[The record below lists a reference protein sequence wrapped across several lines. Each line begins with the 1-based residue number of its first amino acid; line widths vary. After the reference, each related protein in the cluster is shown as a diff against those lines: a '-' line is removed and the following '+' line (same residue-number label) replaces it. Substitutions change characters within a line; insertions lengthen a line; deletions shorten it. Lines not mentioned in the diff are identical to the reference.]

1 MNIDLTLQEERA
13 NLFSDLNGF
22 AEEMCL
28 SQNDESEDLFKLLF
42 EVWEKVSGQLWFE
55 CYWND
60 YFRCG
65 KIVLKAARHINDVK
79 IQAQLLGEL
88 GYACMEDEDFVQAQ
102 QCFQESLQKYQLLKE
117 FSKEC
122 KLLRYLGNLANRQK
136 QYEIAL
142 EHYNQAGEIL
152 KAKRSQIPIDDQLAL
167 HEAELP
173 NVIGCV
179 YLELRDFSASYQQ
192 FHFSLKK
199 YQILLENYPNMRI
212 PSRYYQAAPLMNLGK
227 WHFLQGD
234 YEQARRY
241 YQDCLLLS
249 REISR
254 NDTMATVLLSLA
266 ELAEVEGNKEEAI
279 KLASE
284 SELVAGTE
292 ITSVREQAAIF
303 KEKLLSKTIF

>member
-13 NLFSDLNGF
+13 NLFSILSGI
-22 AEEMCL
+22 AKMCF
-28 SQNDESEDLFKLLF
+28 SQNDESEHSFTLLFK
-42 EVWEKVSGQLWFE
+42 VWEKASEKLWFL

-65 KIVLKAARHINDVK
+65 NIVLKAARDVNNVEV
-79 IQAQLLGEL
+79 QAQLLSEL
-88 GYACMEDEDFVQAQ
+88 GYACMEGEDFVQAQ

-117 FSKEC
+117 SLKEC

-152 KAKRSQIPIDDQLAL
+152 KAKRSQIPIDDQLAFY
-167 HEAELP
+167 EAELP

-192 FHFSLKK
+192 FNLSLKN
-199 YQILLENYPNMRI
+199 YQILLENYSNMRI
-212 PSRYYQAAPLMNLGK
+212 RYRYYQADPLMNLGK

-249 REISR
+249 TEISR

-279 KLASE
+279 KLATE

-292 ITSVREQAAIF
+292 IISVRERAAIF

>member
-1 MNIDLTLQEERA
+1 MKIDLTLQEERA
-13 NLFSDLNGF
+13 NLFSILSGI
-22 AEEMCL
+22 AKMCL
-28 SQNDESEDLFKLLF
+28 SQNDESKPSFSLLFK
-42 EVWEKVSGQLWFE
+42 VWEKASEKLWFL

-65 KIVLKAARHINDVK
+65 NIVLKAARDVNNVEV
-79 IQAQLLGEL
+79 QAQLLSEL
-88 GYACMEDEDFVQAQ
+88 GYACMEGEDFVQAQ
-102 QCFQESLQKYQLLKE
+102 QCFQESLQKYQLLKD
-117 FSKEC
+117 FLNEC
-122 KLLRYLGNLANRQK
+122 KLLRYLGNLATRQK

-142 EHYNQAGEIL
+142 DHYNQAGEIL
-152 KAKRSQIPIDDQLAL
+152 KAKCSQIPIDDQLAFY
-167 HEAELP
+167 EAELP

-192 FHFSLKK
+192 FNLSLKN
-199 YQILLENYPNMRI
+199 YQILLEDYPNLIIRY
-212 PSRYYQAAPLMNLGK
+212 RYYQADPLMNLGK

-254 NDTMATVLLSLA
+254 NDTIANVLLSLA
-266 ELAEVEGNKEEAI
+266 ELAEVDGNKEEAI

-292 ITSVREQAAIF
+292 ITSVRERAAIF

>member
-1 MNIDLTLQEERA
+1 MAIDFTSHEDRA
-13 NLFSDLNGF
+13 NIFSDLSGM
-22 AEEMCL
+22 ATLCL
-28 SQNDESEDLFKLLF
+28 SRNDESEDSFSLLF
-42 EVWEKVSGQLWFE
+42 YVWEKVSIKLWFL

-65 KIVLKAARHINDVK
+65 NIVLKAAIHINDVNV
-79 IQAQLLGEL
+79 QAQLLGEL
-88 GYACMEDEDFVQAQ
+88 GYAYMESEDFVQAQ

-117 FSKEC
+117 FLKEC

-136 QYEIAL
+136 QYELSL
-142 EHYNQAGEIL
+142 EHYYQAWEIL
-152 KAKRSQIPIDDQLAL
+152 KTKRSQIPIDDQLAL

-192 FHFSLKK
+192 FNLSLKN
-199 YQILLENYPNMRI
+199 YQILLEDYPNVRI
-212 PSRYYQAAPLMNLGK
+212 RYRYYQADPLMNLGQ

-234 YEQARRY
+234 YDQARRY

-254 NDTMATVLLSLA
+254 NDTIANVLLSLA

-279 KLASE
+279 KLATE

-292 ITSVREQAAIF
+292 ITSVRERAAIF

>member
-1 MNIDLTLQEERA
+1 MAIDLTLQEERA
-13 NLFSDLNGF
+13 NLFSDLSGL
-22 AEEMCL
+22 AEMCF
-28 SQNDESEDLFKLLF
+28 SQNDESEDSFKLLF
-42 EVWEKVSGQLWFE
+42 NVWEKVSGQLWFE

-65 KIVLKAARHINDVK
+65 NIVLKAARDVNNVEV
-79 IQAQLLGEL
+79 QAQLLGEL
-88 GYACMEDEDFVQAQ
+88 GYACMEGEDFVQAQ
-102 QCFQESLQKYQLLKE
+102 QCFQESLQKYQFLKE

-152 KAKRSQIPIDDQLAL
+152 KAKRSQIPIDDLLAL
-167 HEAELP
+167 SEAELP

-192 FHFSLKK
+192 FHLSLKN
-199 YQILLENYPNMRI
+199 YQILLENYPNIRI
-212 PSRYYQAAPLMNLGK
+212 RSRYYQADPLMNLGK

-292 ITSVREQAAIF
+292 ITSVRERAAIF
-303 KEKLLSKTIF
+303 KEKLLSKTIC

>member
-13 NLFSDLNGF
+13 NLFSHLTVF
-22 AEEMCL
+22 AEMCL
-28 SQNDESEDLFKLLF
+28 SQNDESEHSFSLLFK
-42 EVWEKVSGQLWFE
+42 VWEKASEKLWFL

-65 KIVLKAARHINDVK
+65 NIVLKAARDVNNVEV
-79 IQAQLLGEL
+79 QAQLLSEL
-88 GYACMEDEDFVQAQ
+88 GYACMEGEDFVQAQ

-117 FSKEC
+117 FLKEC

-152 KAKRSQIPIDDQLAL
+152 KAKRSQIPIDDQLAFY
-167 HEAELP
+167 EAELP

-179 YLELRDFSASYQQ
+179 YLELRDFPASYQQ
-192 FHFSLKK
+192 FNLSLKN
-199 YQILLENYPNMRI
+199 YQILLEDYPNLRI
-212 PSRYYQAAPLMNLGK
+212 RYRYYQADPLMNLGK

-249 REISR
+249 TEISR

-266 ELAEVEGNKEEAI
+266 ELAEVGGNKEEAI
-279 KLASE
+279 KLATE

-292 ITSVREQAAIF
+292 ITSVRERAAIF

>member
-1 MNIDLTLQEERA
+1 MAIDLTSQEERA
-13 NLFSDLNGF
+13 NLFSNLSVF
-22 AEEMCL
+22 AEMCL
-28 SQNDESEDLFKLLF
+28 SQNHESEHSFNLLFK
-42 EVWEKVSGQLWFE
+42 VWEKVSGKLWFE

-65 KIVLKAARHINDVK
+65 NIVLKAARDVNNVEV
-79 IQAQLLGEL
+79 QAQLLSEL
-88 GYACMEDEDFVQAQ
+88 GWAYMEGEHFVQAQ

-117 FSKEC
+117 FLNEC

-142 EHYNQAGEIL
+142 EHYNHAGEIL
-152 KAKRSQIPIDDQLAL
+152 KAKRSQIPIDDLLAL
-167 HEAELP
+167 SEAELP

-192 FHFSLKK
+192 FHLSLKT

-212 PSRYYQAAPLMNLGK
+212 RSRYYQAAPLMNLGK

>member
-1 MNIDLTLQEERA
+1 MAIDLTSTEERA
-13 NLFSDLNGF
+13 NLFSDLSGL
-22 AEEMCL
+22 AKMCL
-28 SQNDESEDLFKLLF
+28 SQNDQSEYSFKLLF
-42 EVWEKVSGQLWFE
+42 KVWEKVSGKLWFE

-60 YFRCG
+60 YFSCG
-65 KIVLKAARHINDVK
+65 NIVLKAAINVK
-79 IQAQLLGEL
+79 NVKVQAQLLAEL
-88 GYACMEDEDFVQAQ
+88 GYACMEGEDFVQAQ

-142 EHYNQAGEIL
+142 EHYHQAWEIL
-152 KAKRSQIPIDDQLAL
+152 KTKRSQIPIDNKFAFY
-167 HEAELP
+167 EAELP

-192 FHFSLKK
+192 FHLSLKN
-199 YQILLENYPNMRI
+199 YQILLENYPNMR
-212 PSRYYQAAPLMNLGK
+212 SRYRYYQADPLMNLGQ

-279 KLASE
+279 KLATE
-284 SELVAGTE
+284 SELVAATE
-292 ITSVREQAAIF
+292 ITSVRERAAIF

>member
-1 MNIDLTLQEERA
+1 MAIDLTLQEERA
-13 NLFSDLNGF
+13 NLFSDLSGL
-22 AEEMCL
+22 AEMCL
-28 SQNDESEDLFKLLF
+28 SQKDESEDSFKLLF
-42 EVWEKVSGQLWFE
+42 NVWEKVSGQLWFE
-55 CYWND
+55 CYWSD

-65 KIVLKAARHINDVK
+65 NIVLKAARDVNNVEV
-79 IQAQLLGEL
+79 QAQLLGEL
-88 GYACMEDEDFVQAQ
+88 GYACMEGEDFVQAQ

-152 KAKRSQIPIDDQLAL
+152 KAKRSQIPIDDLLAL
-167 HEAELP
+167 SEAELP

-192 FHFSLKK
+192 FHLSLKT

-212 PSRYYQAAPLMNLGK
+212 QSRYYQAAPLMNLGK

-241 YQDCLLLS
+241 YEDCLLLS

>member
-1 MNIDLTLQEERA
+1 MAIDLTSQEERA
-13 NLFSDLNGF
+13 NLFSDLSGL
-22 AEEMCL
+22 AKMCL
-28 SQNDESEDLFKLLF
+28 SQNDESEYSFKLLF
-42 EVWEKVSGQLWFE
+42 KVWEKVSGKLWFE
-55 CYWND
+55 CYGND
-60 YFRCG
+60 YFSCG
-65 KIVLKAARHINDVK
+65 NIVLKAAINVKDVK
-79 IQAQLLGEL
+79 VHAQLLAEL
-88 GYACMEDEDFVQAQ
+88 GYACMEGEDFVQAQ

-142 EHYNQAGEIL
+142 EHYHQAWEIL
-152 KAKRSQIPIDDQLAL
+152 KTKRSQIPIDDQLAL

-192 FHFSLKK
+192 FNLSLKN
-199 YQILLENYPNMRI
+199 YQILLEDYPNMRI
-212 PSRYYQAAPLMNLGK
+212 PYRYYQADPLMNLGK

-249 REISR
+249 KEISR
-254 NDTMATVLLSLA
+254 NDTRATVLLSLA

-292 ITSVREQAAIF
+292 ITPVRERAAIF
-303 KEKLLSKTIF
+303 KEKLLSKKIF

>member
-1 MNIDLTLQEERA
+1 MNIDLTLQEERT
-13 NLFSDLNGF
+13 NLFSALSRWT
-22 AEEMCL
+22 EMCL
-28 SQNDESEDLFKLLF
+28 SQNDESEHSFTLLF
-42 EVWEKVSGQLWFE
+42 NVWEKVSGKLWFL

-65 KIVLKAARHINDVK
+65 NIVLKAARDVNNVEV
-79 IQAQLLGEL
+79 QAQLLSEL
-88 GYACMEDEDFVQAQ
+88 GWAYMEGEDFVHAQ
-102 QCFQESLQKYQLLKE
+102 QYFQESLQKYQLLKE
-117 FSKEC
+117 FLKEC
-122 KLLRYLGNLANRQK
+122 RLLRYLGVLAHQQK
-136 QYEIAL
+136 QWETAL
-142 EHYNQAGEIL
+142 EYYHQAWEIL
-152 KAKRSQIPIDDQLAL
+152 KTKRSQIPIDDKWAFY
-167 HEAELP
+167 EAELP

-192 FHFSLKK
+192 FHLSLKN
-199 YQILLENYPNMRI
+199 YQILLEDYPNLR
-212 PSRYYQAAPLMNLGK
+212 SRYRYYQADPLMNLGQ

-249 REISR
+249 KEISR

-292 ITSVREQAAIF
+292 ITSVRERAAIF

>member
-1 MNIDLTLQEERA
+1 MKIDLTLQEERA
-13 NLFSDLNGF
+13 NLFSALSRW
-22 AEEMCL
+22 AEICL
-28 SQNDESEDLFKLLF
+28 SQNDETDDSFILLLK
-42 EVWEKVSGQLWFE
+42 VWEKVSGKLWFE

-60 YFRCG
+60 YFHCG
-65 KIVLKAARHINDVK
+65 KIVLKAARYVNDVK
-79 IQAQLLGEL
+79 VQAQLLGEL
-88 GYACMEDEDFVQAQ
+88 GYACMEGENFVQAQ

-136 QYEIAL
+136 QYELAL
-142 EHYNQAGEIL
+142 EHYQQAWDIL
-152 KAKRSQIPIDDQLAL
+152 KTKRSQIPIDDQLAL

-192 FHFSLKK
+192 FNLSLKN
-199 YQILLENYPNMRI
+199 YQVLLEDYPQKRI
-212 PSRYYQAAPLMNLGK
+212 RYRYYQTELIMNLGK
-227 WHFLQGD
+227 CHFLQGD
-234 YEQARRY
+234 YEQARRCY
-241 YQDCLLLS
+241 EDCLLVS

-284 SELVAGTE
+284 SERVAGTE
-292 ITSVREQAAIF
+292 ITSVRERAAIF
-303 KEKLLSKTIF
+303 KEKLLSKTMF

>member
-1 MNIDLTLQEERA
+1 MAIDLTSQEERA
-13 NLFSDLNGF
+13 NLFSDLSGF
-22 AEEMCL
+22 AKMCL
-28 SQNDESEDLFKLLF
+28 SQNDESEDSFKLLF
-42 EVWEKVSGQLWFE
+42 KVWEKVSGKLWFE

-65 KIVLKAARHINDVK
+65 NIVLKAARHIKDVK
-79 IQAQLLGEL
+79 VQAQLLGEL
-88 GYACMEDEDFVQAQ
+88 GYACMEGEDFVRAQ

-142 EHYNQAGEIL
+142 EHYHQAWEIL

-192 FHFSLKK
+192 FNLSLKNH
-199 YQILLENYPNMRI
+199 QILLEDYPNMRI
-212 PSRYYQAAPLMNLGK
+212 RYRYYQADPLMNLGK

-249 REISR
+249 TEISR

-284 SELVAGTE
+284 SERVAGTE
-292 ITSVREQAAIF
+292 ITSVRERAAIF

>member
-13 NLFSDLNGF
+13 NLFSDLSGF
-22 AEEMCL
+22 AKMCL
-28 SQNDESEDLFKLLF
+28 SQDDESEDSFKLLF
-42 EVWEKVSGQLWFE
+42 KVWEKVSGKLWFE

-65 KIVLKAARHINDVK
+65 NIVLKAARHVNNVK
-79 IQAQLLGEL
+79 VQAQLLSEL
-88 GYACMEDEDFVQAQ
+88 GWAYMEGEDFVHAQ
-102 QCFQESLQKYQLLKE
+102 QYFQESLQKYQLLKE
-117 FSKEC
+117 FLKEC
-122 KLLRYLGNLANRQK
+122 RLLRYLGVLAHQQK
-136 QYEIAL
+136 QWETAL
-142 EHYNQAGEIL
+142 EYYHQAREIL
-152 KAKRSQIPIDDQLAL
+152 NTKRNQIPIDDKLAFY
-167 HEAELP
+167 EAELP

-179 YLELRDFSASYQQ
+179 YLDLRDFYASYQQ
-192 FHFSLKK
+192 FHISLKT
-199 YQILLENYPNMRI
+199 YQILLEDYPNMR
-212 PSRYYQAAPLMNLGK
+212 SRYRYYQANPLLNLGQ

-249 REISR
+249 KEISR

-284 SELVAGTE
+284 SERVAGTE
-292 ITSVREQAAIF
+292 ITSVRDRAALF
-303 KEKLLSKTIF
+303 KEKLLSKAIF

>member
-13 NLFSDLNGF
+13 NLFSDLSWF
-22 AEEMCL
+22 AQMCL
-28 SQNDESEDLFKLLF
+28 SQNGESEDSFKLLF
-42 EVWEKVSGQLWFE
+42 KVWEKVSEKLWFE

-60 YFRCG
+60 YLRCG
-65 KIVLKAARHINDVK
+65 NIVLKAARHINDVK
-79 IQAQLLGEL
+79 VQAQLLGEL
-88 GYACMEDEDFVQAQ
+88 GYACMEGEDFFQAQ

-142 EHYNQAGEIL
+142 EHYHTAWEIL
-152 KAKRSQIPIDDQLAL
+152 KTKRSQIPIDDQLAL
-167 HEAELP
+167 HESELP

-192 FHFSLKK
+192 FNLSLKN
-199 YQILLENYPNMRI
+199 YQILLEDYPNMRI
-212 PSRYYQAAPLMNLGK
+212 RYRYYQADPLMNLGK
-227 WHFLQGD
+227 WYFLQGD

-249 REISR
+249 KEISR
-254 NDTMATVLLSLA
+254 NDTMASTLLSLA
-266 ELAEVEGNKEEAI
+266 ELAEVEGNKEEALQ
-279 KLASE
+279 LASE
-284 SELVAGTE
+284 SERVAGTE
-292 ITSVREQAAIF
+292 ITSVRERAAIF